1 MFTHLKLRHRTLV
14 SATPS
19 VPFVN
24 QAKCLIEWGKFTGHA
39 LWSVAGEIENQP
51 LDTHHPDRETVLYRG
66 GRDACATLRSGH
78 RSNIGIGFT
87 QTALPPVQRSRFPIS
102 STSRLSTGGV
112 SWIGLMQFGFCLR

>member
-1 MFTHLKLRHRTLV
+1 MFTLLKLRHRALV

-19 VPFVN
+19 VPFGN

-39 LWSVAGEIENQP
+39 LWPVAGENENQP

-78 RSNIGIGFT
+78 RCHADGRAACS
-87 QTALPPVQRSRFPIS
+87 AEPIS
-102 STSRLSTGGV
+102 HILDIEAFNRRDVGSA
-112 SWIGLMQFGFCLR
+112 